1 MNSIDKITVPIEIR
15 ALKTAN
21 IYHVY
26 GDANYIVDTGMSE
39 NSYKELKN
47 AVNLDQID
55 FCIITHLHIDHIGGA
70 FYLTKNHGI
79 PVYISKNDYDSI
91 KYITDRKEEYFKDYR
106 TLMVS
111 NGVPE
116 DLFNQIL
123 EENPIIRFINYYS
136 ALDLNIINDMNI
148 KDTEIIDVPGHSPGS
163 VAIYLKDI
171 QAMITGDHVLKNIS
185 PNISVYSNGADY
197 LGMYIESLKKIR
209 KYDVKTGYPGHRDN
223 IDDFTG
229 RIDEIIQHHMKRIQ
243 AMTKGLKHWETAFGL
258 ASSIEWSKGR
268 KLMGMNY
275 MEQNFAIM
283 ETIAHLKYMENNG
296 IVEKKHINGVD
307 MYISTN

>member
-1 MNSIDKITVPIEIR
+1 MNSIEKITVPIEIR

-21 IYHVY
+21 IYHIS
-26 GDANYIVDTGMSE
+26 GNADYIVDTGMSE
-39 NSYKELKN
+39 NSYNELKKS
-47 AVNLDQID
+47 VNLCKID

-70 FYLTKNHGI
+70 LYLTKNHGI
-79 PVYISKNDYDSI
+79 PVYISRNDYDAI
-91 KYITDRKEEYFKDYR
+91 KYITDNRNEYFNDYR
-106 TLMVS
+106 ELMIS

-116 DLFNQIL
+116 GLFTRIL
-123 EENPIIRFINYYS
+123 EGNPIMQFINYYS
-136 ALDLNIINDMNI
+136 SLDLNILDNMNLV
-148 KDTEIIDVPGHSPGS
+148 DTEIIDVPGHSPGS

-209 KYDVKTGYPGHRDN
+209 KYDVKIGYPGHRDN

-243 AMTKGLKHWETAFGL
+243 AMTKGLKHQETAFSL
-258 ASSIEWSKGR
+258 ASSIEWSNGR
-268 KLMGMNY
+268 KLTGMNY

-296 IVEKKHINGVD
+296 IIEKKYINGVD